1 AMTPYSYKTT
11 VLNQLDGGS
20 MTRGGMQVTYRF
32 SVAKAGYYQIA
43 LKALQDGNL
52 GVSSGKTF
60 RLDGKIPFAELESYR
75 FASARNWRNVV
86 LGTEDGAFQFYL
98 SEGEHTLTI
107 ESTVAHQTATIDRLN
122 RIMDEINAISLLVQ
136 TITGGNADDAVDW
149 DILKYIPD
157 LQTKLLA
164 FADELEV
171 IYDELDAQDVLLDTA
186 PQVST
191 LNVAAKQL
199 RRVAKVPNR
208 IGSKLDEFSEG
219 SGSAYQL
226 IGNAVS
232 SLLSQPLSVDCIY
245 VYQNVNLPKPMGSFF
260 RRIWDAIR
268 SFFYS
273 FFDIRYND
281 IKVEEG
287 TLEVWI
293 QSSNLY
299 LDIIQNM
306 IDRQFTAQT
315 GVKVQCSILTN
326 TSKIVMSHATGD
338 NPDVI
343 LGIDDWVPYS
353 YALRGLLADLSQ
365 YDDFAEATSGIYANN
380 FTPLIFDEG
389 VYGIPETQ
397 SAFLLFYRKDVFD
410 YLDLDVPNTWD
421 DVINLLP
428 ILQSHQMNFY
438 HPLGSDSAYK
448 GYGVTSPFIYQFG
461 GEVYVENGTSSTL
474 LQSETVEAMRFLTSL
489 FTVHDLP
496 LQVSSFFEH
505 FRSGDM
511 PIGIAT
517 VDMYLQ
523 LKYAAP
529 ELSGQWGVSVLPG
542 RDTDG
547 DGTVERWSTSY
558 GKASILLEDS
568 AMKDEGWELIKWWNS
583 AATQTEYMQKIKTG
597 LGEKYLILTANM
609 EALQGSVW
617 DEEIKKEIV
626 AMARWAR
633 IPAVTPGSYIVER
646 ELSAIWNSVVINRE
660 NVLVAINNAIPRINR
675 ELTRK
680 FEEFG
685 FQSAST
691 DGRPYR
697 VAMNAN
703 IIDWIPEGYHDGD

>member
-1 AMTPYSYKTT
+1 
-11 VLNQLDGGS
+11 
-20 MTRGGMQVTYRF
+20 MQVTYHF
-32 SVAKAGYYQIA
+32 TVAKAGYYQIA
-43 LKALQDGNL
+43 LKAIQDGNL
-52 GVSSGKTF
+52 GVSSAKTF
-60 RLDGKIPFAELESYR
+60 RLDGEIPFAELQAYR
-75 FASARNWRNVV
+75 FASARNWRNVI
-86 LGTEDGAFQFYL
+86 LGTDQEPFRFYL

-107 ESTVAHQTATIDRLN
+107 ESTVAHHTATIDRLN

-157 LQTKLLA
+157 LQGKLLG
-164 FADELEV
+164 FADELEA
-171 IYDELDAQDVLLDTA
+171 IYDELDAQDEILDTA

-232 SLLSQPLSVDCIY
+232 ALLSQPLSVDCIY
-245 VYQNVNLPKPMGSFF
+245 VYQEGELPKPMGSFF

-268 SFFYS
+268 GFFYS
-273 FFDIRYND
+273 FFYIRYND
-281 IKVEEG
+281 VKVEEG
-287 TLEVWI
+287 TLEVWV

-306 IDRQFTAQT
+306 IDRQFTPQT

-326 TSKIVMSHATGD
+326 TSKIVMAHATGD

-365 YDDFAEATSGIYANN
+365 FPDFSEATSGIYANN

-397 SAFLLFYRKDVFD
+397 SAFLLFYRKDIFD
-410 YLDLDVPNTWD
+410 YLDLEVPDTWD
-421 DVINLLP
+421 EVINLLP

-474 LQSETVEAMRFLTSL
+474 MQQQTVEAVRFLTSL

-529 ELSGQWGVSVLPG
+529 ELSGQWGISVIPG

-568 AMKDEGWELIKWWNS
+568 SMKEEGWELIRWWNS
-583 AATQTEYMQKIKTG
+583 AETQTEYMQKIKTG

-609 EALQGSVW
+609 DALEGSVW

-685 FQSAST
+685 FQSASA

-697 VAMNAN
+697 VAMNSN
-703 IIDWIPEGYHDGD
+703 ITDWIPEGYHDGD